1 MAADSGKASDD
12 LTVASESIEA
22 DLVKDLGNLTVGPG
36 PREVD
41 FVRALDNL
49 TVKPEM
55 LEPHRPSDNCFA
67 VFPVFALSAQVSEA
81 DLQQAARVFNDQAQ
95 ALLCFND
102 KEFAGLGYYAAV
114 PEHWQLHKKT
124 ALDEETTPDEHEQT
138 TPDEHEQNTPDE
150 QTALDAAH
158 RHLEEFDKTGSG
170 TAKWPQWFP
179 FGFLGI
185 ISNNWRET
193 GVVSVFYNIH
203 SDEPLEDKSVPVV
216 AFVANPEQV
225 GEMLIALRQCDE
237 LIDGLKMAGSGYT
250 MD

>member
-22 DLVKDLGNLTVGPG
+22 DVVKDLGNLTVGPG
-36 PREVD
+36 PRETD
-41 FVRALDNL
+41 FVRALDNFKVSL
-49 TVKPEM
+49 DPIEQYNNG
-55 LEPHRPSDNCFA
+55 DYA
-67 VFPVFALSAQVSEA
+67 VSSFPIFALSSQVSKS
-81 DLQQAARVFNDQAQ
+81 DLQQAAKVFNNQAK
-95 ALLCFND
+95 AEVGMSEE
-102 KEFAGLGYYAAV
+102 EFTEMGYAAAV

-124 ALDEETTPDEHEQT
+124 ALDE
-138 TPDEHEQNTPDE
+138 

-158 RHLEEFDKTGSG
+158 WYLENFDKSGSG
-170 TAKWPQWFP
+170 TAEMPQWFP
-179 FGFLGI
+179 FGFLEI
-185 ISNNWRET
+185 MSNNWMET
-193 GVVSVFYNIH
+193 GVVSVFYNFH

-237 LIDGLKMAGSGYT
+237 FIDGVKMAGSGYT